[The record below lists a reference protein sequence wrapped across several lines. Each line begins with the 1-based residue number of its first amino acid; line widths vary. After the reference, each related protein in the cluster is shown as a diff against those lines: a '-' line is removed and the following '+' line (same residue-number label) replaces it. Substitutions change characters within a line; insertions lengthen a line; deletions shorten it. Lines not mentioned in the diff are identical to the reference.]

1 MSTETLPHT
10 PNPVRSGRRR
20 SRDRTVVAI
29 VGGALL
35 IATLAAGAGWALRG
49 ASQPDLVAGSSQ
61 VMAPPAPMNTAP
73 DDRPAPMVPPSPPAL
88 APEAEDKPAP
98 VRTERTPVARQPAPA
113 PVVAQSPRPVERVA
127 PAVCEQ
133 CGVVQSVRAVQRK
146 GDAQGVGAVA
156 GGVLGAVL
164 GNQVGGGNGR
174 TAMTV
179 LGAVGGGV
187 AGNEVEKR
195 MRAETVYEVR
205 VRMDNG
211 GTRTVTQRNAPA
223 EGARVRVDGDGARV
237 IN

>member
-1 MSTETLPHT
+1 MSTEALPES
-10 PNPVRSGRRR
+10 PAPLRSGRRR

-35 IATLAAGAGWALRG
+35 IATVAAGAGWALRG

-61 VMAPPAPMNTAP
+61 VMAPSAGLATAP
-73 DDRPAPMVPPSPPAL
+73 DDRPQPMVPPSPPAL
-88 APEAEDKPAP
+88 AQQPEDKPAP
-98 VRTERTPVARQPAPA
+98 VRTERAPAARQPA
-113 PVVAQSPRPVERVA
+113 PVVAQAPQPVERVA
-127 PAVCEQ
+127 PPAVCET
-133 CGVVQSVRAVQRK
+133 CGTVLSVRAVQRK

-211 GTRTVTQRNAPA
+211 GTRTVTQRHAPA
-223 EGARVRVDGDGARV
+223 EGARVRVDGDGVR
-237 IN
+237 NLN